1 MRIEP
6 HELHLHCMPPHSMH
20 GLPRSMHI
28 RTAWRISWQERSAR
42 WGGALQRRLM
52 PAVDGIHRT
61 KVRQCVEAC
70 SLSVACLRV
79 CVCGVACKQ

>member
-6 HELHLHCMPPHSMH
+6 HELHLHCMPPHTMH
-20 GLPRSMHI
+20 GLPSSMH
-28 RTAWRISWQERSAR
+28 TLTSWGILRQERSAR

-52 PAVDGIHRT
+52 PAVDGVHRH

-79 CVCGVACKQ
+79 RVCGVACKQ